1 MREST
6 PSSYCIE
13 CGEKLKAT
21 AHFCY
26 ACGTPVHR
34 QSSSGGAPSSRPT
47 EMATPRQSSSGSTL
61 SSRPTEMATN
71 ELTNNRMALVGCC
84 LGLASILLFGLGLV
98 PLAAIVCS
106 AIGLGTFK
114 ADTQKHRWMA
124 GVGLALGILFMLVH
138 AEIRGYIAF
147 P

>member
-1 MREST
+1 MRESA

-47 EMATPRQSSSGSTL
+47 EMAT
-61 SSRPTEMATN
+61 N
-71 ELTNNRMALVGCC
+71 ELTNNRMALVGFC
-84 LGLASILLFGLGLV
+84 LGLVSILLFDLGVV

-106 AIGLGTFK
+106 AIGLRTFK
-114 ADTQKHRWMA
+114 ADTQKNKWMA
-124 GVGLALGILFMLVH
+124 GVGLVLGILFMLVN
-138 AEIRGYIAF
+138 AEMNGHIAL

>member
-1 MREST
+1 MRESA

-21 AHFCY
+21 ANFCY

-34 QSSSGGAPSSRPT
+34 QSSSEGAPSSRPT
-47 EMATPRQSSSGSTL
+47 EMATPRKSSSGSTL
-61 SSRPTEMATN
+61 SSRPTQMATN
-71 ELTNNRMALVGCC
+71 ELTNNRMALVGFC
-84 LGLASILLFGLGLV
+84 LGLVSILLFNLGVL
-98 PLAAIVCS
+98 PWAAIVCS

-114 ADTQKHRWMA
+114 ADTQKNKWMA
-124 GVGLALGILFMLVH
+124 GVGLVLGILFMLVN
-138 AEIRGYIAF
+138 AEMNGYIAF